1 MQILFFEDV
10 RIMRLCVCLYSCA
23 NTAGSFWGGIG
34 CTIALLVL
42 AVGVINDSGTEDV
55 V

>member
-10 RIMRLCVCLYSCA
+10 RIMRLCVFVYMCKYCGFFL
-23 NTAGSFWGGIG
+23 GIG